1 MLKRKIQEMLLLE
14 LNQGEKK
21 FEVIHDSAAIQIV
34 GGGECPQLQNCGTFE
49 GGCPNLLGC
58 GMYKIT

>member
-21 FEVIHDSAAIQIV
+21 FEVIHDAAAIQIF
-34 GGGECPQLQNCGTFE
+34 GGGECPMLQNCDTFL
-49 GGCPNLLGC
+49 GGCPNLLNC
-58 GMYKIT
+58 GHYQIE

>member
-21 FEVIHDSAAIQIV
+21 FEVIYDAAAIQIV
-34 GGGECPQLQNCGTFE
+34 GGGECPMLQNCGTFT
-49 GGCPNLLGC
+49 GGCPNLMNC
-58 GMYKIT
+58 GHYMVE